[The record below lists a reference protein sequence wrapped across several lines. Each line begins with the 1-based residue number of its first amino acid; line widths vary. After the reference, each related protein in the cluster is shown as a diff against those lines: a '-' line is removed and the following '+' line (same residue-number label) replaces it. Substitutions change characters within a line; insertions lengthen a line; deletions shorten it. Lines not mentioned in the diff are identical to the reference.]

1 MKPDTRREAMGA
13 GSGVNGLETHIYNK
27 RLQPW
32 TIEVG
37 TTANASADYCLVYNY
52 FSSWT
57 PPSSCPATN
66 ASPPTGTSDN
76 GNKMGYWYQDNSL
89 PGSSHTATYGYDGVN
104 RLSSAVAKDF
114 SIPPNT
120 FWSQTYSYD
129 RWGNMTCS
137 GTGLCTSMG
146 YNSNNQLTT
155 VGWASL
161 TYDAAGNLM
170 QDNSAPHSYQWDAEG
185 RMRQIDSGSSAI
197 VTTFNALGQR
207 AYRQNSSA
215 FSASY
220 SYDPSGQFLGGYGS
234 GWWNAE
240 VPFGGRVLAEYAN
253 GSPAPVYFDHPNAL
267 RWAAMDHR
275 GGGLRRGSTLLSLG
289 GSVGEH
295 DQRLPA
301 FPLALVR
308 PGNRRLPN
316 AQPLLHS
323 PPGSLAHARPSGWR
337 GQCSTVA

>member
-1 MKPDTRREAMGA
+1 M
-13 GSGVNGLETHIYNK
+13 
-27 RLQPW
+27 
-32 TIEVG
+32 
-37 TTANASADYCLVYNY
+37 
-52 FSSWT
+52 
-57 PPSSCPATN
+57 
-66 ASPPTGTSDN
+66 
-76 GNKMGYWYQDNSL
+76 
-89 PGSSHTATYGYDGVN
+89 
-104 RLSSAVAKDF
+104 AKDF
-114 SIPPNT
+114 SNNT
-120 FWSQTYSYD
+120 FWSQTYTYD

-155 VGWASL
+155 VGGASL

-207 AYRQNSSA
+207 AYRQNSSN

-240 VPFGGRVLAEYAN
+240 VPFAGRVLAEYAN

-267 RWAAMDHR
+267 GSGQQWTTAA
-275 GGGLRRGSTLLSLG
+275 GGSDGEVLFYPWGAQWGSTTNGYQLFASLLWYDPETDGYQTPNRYYIPRLARWLTPDPQG
-289 GSVGEH
+289 GEVS
-295 DQRLPA
+295 
-301 FPLALVR
+301 
-308 PGNRRLPN
+308 
-316 AQPLLHS
+316 
-323 PPGSLAHARPSGWR
+323 
-337 GQCSTVA
+337 CSAVP

>member
-1 MKPDTRREAMGA
+1 MRER
-13 GSGVNGLETHIYNK
+13 SGNLH
-27 RLQPW
+27 LQQAPPALDDRGGDDSDGPSR
-32 TIEVG
+32 TF
-37 TTANASADYCLVYNY
+37 YCLVYNY
-52 FSSWT
+52 FTGSWT

-66 ASPPTGTSDN
+66 ATAPTGTTDN
-76 GNKMGYWYQDNSL
+76 GDVMGYQYLDSSR
-89 PGSSHTATYGYDGVN
+89 PSSSHTATYTYDSLN
-104 RLSSAVAKDF
+104 RLWGATAS
-114 SIPPNT
+114 T
-120 FWSQTYSYD
+120 FWSQTYTYD

-155 VGWASL
+155 VGGASL

-207 AYRQNSSA
+207 AYRQNSSN

-220 SYDPSGQFLGGYGS
+220 SYDPSGHFLGGYGS

-240 VPFGGRVLAEYAN
+240 VPFAGRVLAEYAN

-267 RWAAMDHR
+267 GWGSNGPPRR
-275 GGGLRRGSTLLSLG
+275 GAQTGKYSSILGGLSG
-289 GSVGEH
+289 G
-295 DQRLPA
+295 
-301 FPLALVR
+301 VR
-308 PGNRRLPN
+308 PTATSFLPPCSGTTRRRTATRRPTATTFPASPAGSRPTPWVAMSLIRN
-316 AQPLLHS
+316 PLTDTHT
-323 PPGSLAHARPSGWR
+323 W
-337 GQCSTVA
+337 STTRQA